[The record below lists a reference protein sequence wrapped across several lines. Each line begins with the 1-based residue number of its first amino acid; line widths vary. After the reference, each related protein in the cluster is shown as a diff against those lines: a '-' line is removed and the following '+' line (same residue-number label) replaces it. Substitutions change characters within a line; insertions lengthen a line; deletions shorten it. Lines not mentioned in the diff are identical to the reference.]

1 MFMIGKFQSKTP
13 LKWDV
18 KTLVFVF
25 AGGFTVICI
34 LALLTNAAEL
44 VFLMAPYGASCVL
57 VFAAWE
63 VPFSQPRNIIGGHLL
78 ASLTGLIVL
87 QLFGNHPWSLAIG
100 TGLAL
105 AVMVLTKT
113 THPPAGADPIIIIT
127 SSASWHFLL
136 FPVLTGSILLTIMA
150 VSLNRFVFRR
160 AYPKFWY

>member
-1 MFMIGKFQSKTP
+1 MFEKYQSKTP

-25 AGGFTVICI
+25 VGGFAVIYI
-34 LALLTNAAEL
+34 LSMLTNATEL

-63 VPFSQPRNIIGGHLL
+63 APLAQPRNIIGGHFL

-87 QLFGNHPWSLAIG
+87 QLFGNHPWSLALG
-100 TGLAL
+100 VGLAL

-113 THPPAGADPIIIIT
+113 THPPAGADPIVIIT
-127 SSASWHFLL
+127 SNAAWHFLL
-136 FPVLTGSILLTIMA
+136 FPILTGSILLTIIA
-150 VSLNRFVFRR
+150 VLLNRFVFHRP
-160 AYPKFWY
+160 YPKFWY

>member
-1 MFMIGKFQSKTP
+1 MIGKFQSKTP

-25 AGGFTVICI
+25 TGGFTVVCI
-34 LALLTNAAEL
+34 LAFLTNTTEFI
-44 VFLMAPYGASCVL
+44 FLMAPFGASCVL

-63 VPFSQPRNIIGGHLL
+63 APLSQPRNIIGGHLL
-78 ASLTGLIVL
+78 ASFTGLIVL

-105 AVMVLTKT
+105 VVMVFTKT

-127 SSASWHFLL
+127 SNASWHFLL
-136 FPVLTGSILLTIMA
+136 FPVLTGAILLTIMA
-150 VSLNRFVFRR
+150 VTLNRFVFRR
-160 AYPKFWY
+160 AYPKFWF